1 MRIVNLALA
10 ATAASLL
17 LAGCTSSRA
26 PIAQSPL
33 VIPPDYGLTPPPP
46 GQITTEIDPRTQGLP
61 AIFGG
66 AAQRSEIERQFLQRA
81 GIDRAAAG
89 ARSSGADANTVV
101 TERGQV
107 TRTILA
113 LPEGDGQE
121 ASVSVPQ

>member
-1 MRIVNLALA
+1 MRIVNLVIA

-17 LAGCTSSRA
+17 LAGCARTNS

-46 GQITTEIDPRTQGLP
+46 GQIVAEVDPRTQGLS

-66 AAQRSEIERQFLQRA
+66 SAARSEVERQFLQRA
-81 GIDRAAAG
+81 GLDRAAPG
-89 ARSSGADANTVV
+89 ARSTGADANTVV
-101 TERGQV
+101 TERGQL
-107 TRTILA
+107 TQTILA
-113 LPEGDGQE
+113 VPEGSGQE

>member
-17 LAGCTSSRA
+17 LAGCSTNRS
-26 PIAQSPL
+26 PVGQSPL
-33 VIPPDYGLTPPPP
+33 VIPPDYGLAPPPP
-46 GQITTEIDPRTQGLP
+46 GQIVAEVDPRTQGLP

-66 AAQRSEIERQFLQRA
+66 SAARSEVERQFLQRA
-81 GIDRAAAG
+81 GLERAAPG

-101 TERGQV
+101 MERGQV
-107 TRTILA
+107 TQTILA
-113 LPEGDGQE
+113 VPEGDGQE